1 MHAMTVAT
9 AVLHRST
16 LVFLAAA
23 GLCGLARAQQ
33 APLQEGGATVE
44 ISVPLMDAGSAV
56 LWAYRPFS
64 YQSVSLFASLDSTNI
79 SVATR
84 HSLNTA
90 DPPRYSTLVDFVGE
104 SLFPSFPQVSITD
117 PPPNALGVILD
128 ESVSVATLAD
138 FIIGLPPNLG
148 LFLPFGQPQILA
160 QAHGFFPPTI
170 PASGSGRWH
179 GQVLGIDIGQD
190 ETRGNQ
196 ILGDVAILLEDF
208 TDPHVDVQFSG
219 LLDVATGNDH
229 PVIQRRGIP
238 VEHGFFEVADADG
251 VVRGRFFGP
260 ASEEVGG
267 AFAIESILGAFGAT
281 RIHDTPLP
289 DSDGTNLGYPRL
301 WIAPTKDLAS
311 FSVSFDV
318 GVRFRLGG
326 ASTSRVGLDY
336 SAADST
342 RTLDGQAR
350 LSTVWLE
357 DGQGYVYRDSFQ
369 RDDTLDYTSLS
380 SVLFG
385 PSDQARVY
393 SGGLAAN
400 MNPPTGGATW
410 IGAVAAMDPLDRATT
425 VRGDALVRIDD
436 FADPVAFVALTNLR
450 EDASGR
456 PRHDIYWNRVPVR
469 RGAFH
474 GKTAGGWIRGRFHG
488 PTGDGVAGTF
498 FRPAL
503 TGAFGASRSPP
514 QTGRSTTD
522 GSVPTVRA
530 APTAFQVIGR
540 VSGSAVPFESRPR
553 PVHGE
558 AGEVAF
564 SIAEHAYRVV
574 ALGTP
579 LPTFEWVEETRSA
592 SLHWLGT
599 ILGGELTG
607 FEELLDGDTSYTLRP
622 LPNGGFGVLRYD
634 RTGSEDT
641 RLTLTAGFA
650 FGAAQRSNPVSGAAT
665 WTGEALGF
673 DITDGETSGNQ
684 IGGIATLTIGDFA
697 DPMVDVAFTGLQDM
711 QTRTAIADMTWSAVP
726 LERGEFRSEGQSG
739 MIDGQM
745 YGTDH
750 SHVGGVFERDGIVGG
765 FGARRGPAP

>member
-1 MHAMTVAT
+1 MHEMTVAT
-9 AVLHRST
+9 AVLHWST
-16 LVFLAAA
+16 LVFLAAT

-33 APLQEGGATVE
+33 APLQGGGSTVE
-44 ISVPLMDAGSAV
+44 INVPLMDAGSAV

-64 YQSVSLFASLDSTNI
+64 YQSVSQFASLDSTNI

-90 DPPRYSTLVDFVGE
+90 DLPKYRTLIDLVGE

-117 PPPNALGVILD
+117 PPPNASGVILD
-128 ESVSVATLAD
+128 EPVSGTTIAG

-148 LFLPFGQPQILA
+148 PFLSFGQPQILA
-160 QAHGFFPPTI
+160 QALGFFPATN
-170 PASGSGRWH
+170 PAAGSGRWH
-179 GQVLGIDIGQD
+179 GQVLGIDIGQG

-196 ILGDVAILLEDF
+196 ILGDVAIFLEDF

-219 LLDVATGNDH
+219 LLDVVTGNDH

-251 VVRGRFFGP
+251 VLRGRFFGP

-281 RIHDTPLP
+281 RVNDTLIP
-289 DSDGTNLGYPRL
+289 DSDGTDAVYPRL
-301 WIAPTKDLAS
+301 VIAPTESAAS
-311 FSVSFDV
+311 IAVGFDA
-318 GVRFRLGG
+318 GVRFQRGA

-342 RTLDGQAR
+342 RALDGQAR

-357 DGQGYVYRDSFQ
+357 DGQAYVYRDSFQ
-369 RDDTLDYTSLS
+369 RDDTLDHTSLRG
-380 SVLFG
+380 LLIG

-410 IGAVAAMDPLDRATT
+410 VGAVAAMDPLDRATT
-425 VRGDALVRIDD
+425 VSGDALVHIDD

-474 GKTAGGWIRGRFHG
+474 GKTTGGWIRGRFHG

-503 TGAFGASRSPP
+503 TGAFGASRSP
-514 QTGRSTTD
+514 QQIGRGMTD
-522 GSVPTVRA
+522 GSIPTVGTA
-530 APTAFQVIGR
+530 ATAFQVIGR
-540 VSGSAVPFESRPR
+540 VSGSAVPFDSRLR

-564 SIAEHAYRVV
+564 SIAEHAYRVA

-579 LPTFEWVEETRSA
+579 LPTFEWVEETRSV

-607 FEELLDGDTSYTLRP
+607 SEELPDGDSSYTLRP
-622 LPNGGFGVLRYD
+622 LPDGGFGVLRYD
-634 RTGSEDT
+634 RTGPEDT

-650 FGAAQRSNPVSGAAT
+650 FGAAQLSNPVGGAAT
-665 WTGEALGF
+665 WTGDVLGF

-684 IGGIATLTIGDFA
+684 VGGIATLTIGDFA

-711 QTRTAIADMTWSAVP
+711 QTRTAIADMAWSAVP

-765 FGARRGPAP
+765 FGARRGTAP